1 MSGRGARR
9 QRRNEAGTDPR
20 LANRAAPRHPSRSM
34 RIRDVLPGLLL
45 CGLIALVA
53 VAVEAVQRQATGRAW
68 IEAIVLAILLGAA
81 LRAAWTPSPRW
92 NPGIDLSARQLLETA
107 VVLMGASVD
116 LPLLLRAGLPLA
128 GGVVLVVFVGIGA
141 SYMLSRTLGLNR
153 RLALLVACGNS
164 ICGNSA
170 IVAVAPAIEA
180 DPTDVASA
188 IAFTAVLGVG
198 VVLALP
204 LLGHAL
210 HYTAFQFG
218 VLAGLSVYAVPQV
231 LAATL
236 AYDPLSA
243 QVGTL
248 VKLVRVLMLGPVV
261 VLLAYLQRR
270 SKHRGTL
277 AANAPG
283 DAPHLP
289 PMRQLV
295 PWFIVGFVVL
305 AGLRAVGLFGV
316 SEVNRLRDTAKV
328 LTILAMAALG
338 LGVDVRSVGRGGVAV
353 SAAVSLSL
361 AVLVLVS
368 VALIALLRLA

>member
-1 MSGRGARR
+1 
-9 QRRNEAGTDPR
+9 
-20 LANRAAPRHPSRSM
+20 M
-34 RIRDVLPGLLL
+34 RIRDALPGLMLCALL
-45 CGLIALVA
+45 ASLAWALETLQHRA
-53 VAVEAVQRQATGRAW
+53 MGRAW

-81 LRAAWTPSPRW
+81 LRALWTPSPRW

-116 LPLLLRAGLPLA
+116 LPLLRRAGLPLV
-128 GGVVLVVFVGIGA
+128 GGVVLVVGVGIGT
-141 SYMLSRTLGLNR
+141 SYWLSRALGLNR

-170 IVAVAPAIEA
+170 IAAVAPAIEA
-180 DPTDVASA
+180 DPADVASA
-188 IAFTAVLGVG
+188 IAFTAVLGVA
-198 VVLALP
+198 VVLTLP

-210 HYTAFQFG
+210 GYSAFQFG

-270 SKHRGTL
+270 SQRGDALTQH
-277 AANAPG
+277 PHG

-289 PMRQLV
+289 PLQQLV
-295 PWFIVGFVVL
+295 PWFIIGFVVL
-305 AGLRAVGLFGV
+305 AGARALGVVGDP
-316 SEVNRLRDTAKV
+316 EVGALRDAAKV
-328 LTILAMAALG
+328 LTVLAMAALG
-338 LGVDVRSVGRGGVAV
+338 LGVDARTVGRGGAAV
-353 SAAVSLSL
+353 TAAVSLSL

-368 VALIALLRLA
+368 IGLIALLHLA